1 MEFQRC
7 WLAVGVGCALLA
19 RCLGCADFPGAFLLP
34 RLWAASLQLPC
45 QELGRILCA
54 RVRCALSKPCTF
66 GGVPHFSQLSE
77 AKIRRETGNYL
88 VWVEFIS
95 VPAHHSSFLS
105 LSWDIPA
112 PILNPA
118 EPSGNLPVVPNL
130 EVLLLWGHFGGSS
143 PSQGAPHRLCASVP
157 TLKLKWGRPSAA
169 ILLFPFV

>member
-1 MEFQRC
+1 M
-7 WLAVGVGCALLA
+7 LAGSGCGVCSAGSVPGLCRFSWGVSAA
-19 RCLGCADFPGAFLLP
+19 QALGCISAAALPGAGQD
-34 RLWAASLQLPC
+34 SVC
-45 QELGRILCA
+45 QGQMCSQQTLHFRGRA
-54 RVRCALSKPCTF
+54 
-66 GGVPHFSQLSE
+66 HFSQLSE